1 MTQARRQGWIR
12 NIYARFYGNNFEVSG
27 VRANIFLGFM
37 EVILRLQ
44 EGGRILFEVGR
55 SSVPIRDFS
64 MEFPL
69 HIWKGTPWQFQNT
82 EIEKEDLIS
91 WLYALYSQTALR
103 AQTTKYSTVHF
114 VFGTSHSKW
123 EGKWHVVNCPT
134 QPTCFAHFDL
144 CICQLC
150 FINPKKEI
158 WKKTQQ
164 GN

>member
-1 MTQARRQGWIR
+1 MNKCKICQKLVDGFVLMQYFNRNKTHKWKWPRRGGEGESEIFL
-12 NIYARFYGNNFEVSG
+12 RFYGNNFEVSV
-27 VRANIFLGFM
+27 VRANIFWGFM
-37 EVILRLQ
+37 EMKLRLQ

-103 AQTTKYSTVHF
+103 TQTTKYSTVHF
-114 VFGTSHSKW
+114 VFGPLIQNEKAS
-123 EGKWHVVNCPT
+123 
-134 QPTCFAHFDL
+134 DM
-144 CICQLC
+144 
-150 FINPKKEI
+150 
-158 WKKTQQ
+158 
-164 GN
+164 

>member
-1 MTQARRQGWIR
+1 MAQARRQGWIR
-12 NIYARFYGNNFEVSG
+12 NIFARFYGNNFEVSG
-27 VRANIFLGFM
+27 VRANIFWGFM

-103 AQTTKYSTVHF
+103 TQTTKYSTVHF
-114 VFGTSHSKW
+114 VLTRGQFCGRLLIF
-123 EGKWHVVNCPT
+123 
-134 QPTCFAHFDL
+134 FARSFKVLGIRFLQRNRFCLTFNNH
-144 CICQLC
+144 ISQL
-150 FINPKKEI
+150 
-158 WKKTQQ
+158 
-164 GN
+164 

>member
-1 MTQARRQGWIR
+1 
-12 NIYARFYGNNFEVSG
+12 
-27 VRANIFLGFM
+27 M
-37 EVILRLQ
+37 EIKLRLQ

-69 HIWKGTPWQFQNT
+69 HIRKGTPWQFQNT

-114 VFGTSHSKW
+114 VFGPLIQNEKAS
-123 EGKWHVVNCPT
+123 
-134 QPTCFAHFDL
+134 DM
-144 CICQLC
+144 
-150 FINPKKEI
+150 
-158 WKKTQQ
+158 
-164 GN
+164 

>member
-1 MTQARRQGWIR
+1 M
-12 NIYARFYGNNFEVSG
+12 
-27 VRANIFLGFM
+27 
-37 EVILRLQ
+37 Q

-103 AQTTKYSTVHF
+103 TQTTKYSTVHF
-114 VFGTSHSKW
+114 VFGPLIQNEKASDMYLIALLSRL
-123 EGKWHVVNCPT
+123 VLFILIFV
-134 QPTCFAHFDL
+134 FVS
-144 CICQLC
+144 C
-150 FINPKKEI
+150 FITNAKKRTRKNTVGQLANGHGLVQNVI
-158 WKKTQQ
+158 FLSSVVL
-164 GN
+164 